1 MKALFKKPNM
11 EAEVI
16 ELKDELS
23 EYQELVCGGI
33 ECVHMSNNRDL
44 IMIVNDEGKLI
55 GLDDN
60 IKYGTDTLN
69 GNILVVG
76 DDYENESFRGLTDI
90 EIQQTN
96 KYFKDNYIDKEKPI
110 CELVFL

>member
-23 EYQELVCGGI
+23 EYQDLVCGGI
-33 ECVHMSNNRDL
+33 ECVRMPNNSDL
-44 IMIVNDEGKLI
+44 LMIVNDEGKLI
-55 GLDDN
+55 GLSDN
-60 IKYGTDTLN
+60 IKYGNDTLN

-76 DDYENESFRGLTDI
+76 DDSENESFRGLTDA

-96 KYFKDNYIDKEKPI
+96 KYFKDNYIEKEKPV
-110 CELVFL
+110 CEIVFL